1 MQIPIKQFH
10 LDRPVLYAD
19 LNIFRYVGSGELIVE
34 NPELA
39 IWAYSTVH
47 LDEILRGDN
56 RDALNGIS
64 VLKAREIISVVDTS
78 SEVWVCTGDVEL
90 RDYIDP
96 YIRFNEHIEI
106 IQSSGPDQMEGVIGF
121 INRLF
126 DADNYKELKLSIGS
140 MPESIKQLLQ
150 EHDHPRTSEIVE
162 KAQVVANDLQIVI
175 EEHLKDL
182 PKITK
187 RRADLGLPKNISQL
201 SEAEDDPI
209 QYIWNC
215 ISDKCP
221 NVDKDHF
228 FGFINPEF
236 ETNSPHVYGQSNS
249 FASAHFL
256 LGLLG
261 VSPDKGTKEKRKVL
275 NSLSDANHVGMASF
289 CQFLLTAEKNM
300 PKKAQAVFRHKEV
313 NCTVLYKPYTP
324 SNYLINLTNP
334 DYP

>member
-1 MQIPIKQFH
+1 MRFPIKQFY
-10 LDRPVLYAD
+10 LDRPVIYTD
-19 LNIFRYVGSGELIVE
+19 LNIFRYVGSGELTIE

-39 IWAYSTVH
+39 IWAYSTIH

-56 RDALNGIS
+56 RDALKGIS
-64 VLKAREIISVVDTS
+64 ILEAREIFSVVDTS
-78 SEVWVCTGDVEL
+78 NEVWICTGDVEL
-90 RDYIDP
+90 RDYVDP
-96 YIRFNEHIEI
+96 YIRFNDHMEI
-106 IQSSGPDQMEGVIGF
+106 IQCSGPDQMEGIIGF

-126 DADNYKELKLSIGS
+126 DADNFKELKLSIGS
-140 MPESIKQLLQ
+140 MPENIRQLLQ
-150 EHDHPRTSEIVE
+150 EQDHPRTSEIVE
-162 KAQVVANDLQIVI
+162 KAKVVGNDTQIFI

-201 SEAEDDPI
+201 SETEDDPI
-209 QYIWNC
+209 QYIWNF
-215 ISDKCP
+215 ISDKYP

-236 ETNSPHVYGQSNS
+236 KTNSPHVYGQSNS
-249 FASAHFL
+249 FASAHFV

-261 VSPDKGTKEKRKVL
+261 VSPDKGTKDKRKVL
-275 NSLSDANHVGMASF
+275 NALSDANHVGMASF

-313 NCTVLYKPYTP
+313 NCTVLYKPYTS
-324 SNYLINLTNP
+324 SNYSIKLTKS
-334 DYP
+334 DS